1 VSDLFAKLLVLMF
14 LVSAEQRADGA
25 IKQLLALNSEPLA
38 QLLEQEREEEE
49 RLLAAADKYNK
60 ALRKDDILE
69 NMEDLLEQELIRF
82 QQFHDSRVEASKN
95 ILEMETHYDY
105 RVTEIL
111 QSQDLHKAELL
122 EKLQEDGDLQKVAVG
137 ALLERGDARSWGLLQ
152 QVRLVESQLAALTF
166 IEMDKRKLEIDHN
179 LVSLCDSRGHATVKI
194 LSERLVREE
203 NRSVVP
209 LDRSVGA
216 TEAKEGAV
224 AVHSADSGRIQQQL
238 GRFLVEA
245 VPEAVRQVHFAS
257 FCRFV
262 FNCVVQVTRG
272 TVRGAEEHRP
282 DARTGPL
289 TQRSHQLS
297 TVFSQD
303 DAMSMQVV

>member
-1 VSDLFAKLLVLMF
+1 
-14 LVSAEQRADGA
+14 
-25 IKQLLALNSEPLA
+25 
-38 QLLEQEREEEE
+38 
-49 RLLAAADKYNK
+49 
-60 ALRKDDILE
+60 
-69 NMEDLLEQELIRF
+69 
-82 QQFHDSRVEASKN
+82 
-95 ILEMETHYDY
+95 
-105 RVTEIL
+105 L

-179 LVSLCDSRGHATVKI
+179 LVSLCDSCGHTTVKI

-209 LDRSVGA
+209 LDRSVGT

-238 GRFLVEA
+238 GRFLVKA